1 MQDGNRSAL
10 QTIGHVLGQTRG
22 GEHFGLPL
30 HSRQPPLG
38 CVLERTAQCARR
50 RKRCAPSGR
59 LEEFCRAPRTMY
71 LCAFVCCGPVRYSIR
86 MSQVLEIEVPDDVTL
101 GKGTD
106 AKNLAREMR
115 LAAAVKWYEIGM
127 ISQGKAAE
135 VAGLSRNEF
144 I

>member
-1 MQDGNRSAL
+1 
-10 QTIGHVLGQTRG
+10 
-22 GEHFGLPL
+22 
-30 HSRQPPLG
+30 
-38 CVLERTAQCARR
+38 
-50 RKRCAPSGR
+50 
-59 LEEFCRAPRTMY
+59 
-71 LCAFVCCGPVRYSIR
+71 

-144 I
+144 ISALSRYSVSPMQETGSEALESIRELGG